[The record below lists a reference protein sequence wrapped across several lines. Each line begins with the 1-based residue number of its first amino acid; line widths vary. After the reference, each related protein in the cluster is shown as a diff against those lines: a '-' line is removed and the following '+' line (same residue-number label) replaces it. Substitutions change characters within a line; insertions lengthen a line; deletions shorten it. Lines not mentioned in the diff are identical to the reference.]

1 MARSYFCDHCKHAM
15 AKGGASQGPLGR
27 MEKNIDMNR
36 HSWIF

>member
-1 MARSYFCDHCKHAM
+1 M